1 MTWSDVTC
9 RCATCQVSYTVCV
22 SDEQPRDAISY
33 SSLAFGGSLTTKLAK
48 ASQAA
53 SPGEGTPPPEP
64 RELRVAAGRAETVA
78 LDVTEGHS
86 LELVFEVVQ
95 AKCIYACMHA
105 SCTCTHIHA
114 HAHAHASMHMG
125 SVCSPDRQV
134 DLGGCPD
141 STAWPYSLLPRTS
154 MADTQIRTSEQ
165 HVHVVAHPQ
174 LQPQLQR
181 SALPMRT
188 LLTRAPTWTFSAC
201 CCLLAPTANR
211 TRTHQ
216 VHSK

>member
-1 MTWSDVTC
+1 MRSPTPRSHSAARSRQSWPRPVRRRRPEKARRRPSRGSCAWRPAGQRLSRLTLPRVTASSSCSRSC
-9 RCATCQVSYTVCV
+9 RPNAY
-22 SDEQPRDAISY
+22 
-33 SSLAFGGSLTTKLAK
+33 
-48 ASQAA
+48 
-53 SPGEGTPPPEP
+53 
-64 RELRVAAGRAETVA
+64 
-78 LDVTEGHS
+78 
-86 LELVFEVVQ
+86 
-95 AKCIYACMHA
+95 MHA
-105 SCTCTHIHA
+105 CTHHA
-114 HAHAHASMHMG
+114 HAHTSMHMHIMHTSMHMG
-125 SVCSPDRQV
+125 GVCSPDRQV